1 MKSMIL
7 LTVKSRG
14 IMNRIIAKL
23 SILFVAI
30 IVSGCCFVKEDV
42 SCDEYEKQIDSLRC
56 EAVNNNGYAIKQLHE
71 YYQSVDKE
79 WEMIAYYMVLSERY
93 SDRASNYAIY
103 DIISRDVK
111 LSQDSRWIDFSIKY
125 LKKGVELNDTNCI
138 KEWQKLKNTY
148 LP

>member
-14 IMNRIIAKL
+14 VMNRIIAKL

-42 SCDEYEKQIDSLRC
+42 SCDECEKQIDSLRC

>member
-1 MKSMIL
+1 
-7 LTVKSRG
+7 
-14 IMNRIIAKL
+14 MNRIIAKL

>member
-1 MKSMIL
+1 MIL